1 VQRVPVETDAA
12 PTRERARPL
21 PPEDRRAELIRCVIP
36 LLKQHGRDVSTKQIA
51 EACGVAE
58 GTIFRAFGDKESLIT
73 AAIES
78 YFDPLPLR
86 TAIRSVDPALP
97 AEQKVQAVLEL
108 LRERFQGVIGLM
120 SALKTAEGPPPIARS
135 ASETWLEAFEELMR
149 PHREELRAPAATVG
163 YYLRLVAFATAI
175 PPINAPH
182 EFAPDELLPLVT
194 HGVLTDREDR

>member
-1 VQRVPVETDAA
+1 VPVDTEAS
-12 PTRERARPL
+12 PPRERARPL

-58 GTIFRAFGDKESLIT
+58 GTLFRAFGDKESLIA

-86 TAIRSVDPALP
+86 TAIRSVDASLP
-97 AEQKVQAVLEL
+97 AEGKVQAVLDL

-120 SALKTAEGPPPIARS
+120 SALRVHEGPPPIART
-135 ASETWLEAFEELMR
+135 ASETWLEAFEELMA
-149 PHREELRAPAATVG
+149 PHRDELAAPVATVG
-163 YYLRLVAFATAI
+163 HYLRLVAFATAI

-182 EFAPDELLPLVT
+182 EFVPDELLPLVT
-194 HGVLTDREDR
+194 HGVLADRKD

>member
-1 VQRVPVETDAA
+1 MPIDLDAA
-12 PTRERARPL
+12 PARERARPL

-36 LLKQHGRDVSTKQIA
+36 LLKEHGRDVSTKQMA

-58 GTIFRAFGDKESLIT
+58 GTLFRAFRDKDSLIA
-73 AAIES
+73 AAIEA

-97 AEQKVQAVLEL
+97 AEGKVQAVLAL
-108 LRERFQGVIGLM
+108 LRERFEGVIGLM
-120 SALKTAEGPPPIARS
+120 SALKVTEGPPPLARN
-135 ASETWLEAFEELMR
+135 ASETWLEAFEELMA
-149 PHREELRAPAATVG
+149 PHRDELRVPVATVG
-163 YYLRLVAFATAI
+163 YYLRLVAVATAI

-194 HGVLTDREDR
+194 HGVLVDGKD